1 MQIFTKFNAHVFIQF
16 TRPLATAKENPQL
29 AAGCKPAR
37 QRCERGIRFFFLSA
51 RFVLIMA
58 SSVTLFQ
65 PRVYSGVDF
74 QRPRYEPR
82 PSSAKLSGMK
92 FELYNPRLPT
102 LRRMDMDSVS
112 HKLSSEH
119 SRTTTPCSRG
129 SLYSIVMNVL
139 L

>member
-1 MQIFTKFNAHVFIQF
+1 MFVQF

-29 AAGCKPAR
+29 AGCKPAR
-37 QRCERGIRFFFLSA
+37 QRCERESFLLLLSA
-51 RFVLIMA
+51 RLVLIMA
-58 SSVTLFQ
+58 SSVTIFQ
-65 PRVYSGVDF
+65 PRLYSGVDF

-82 PSSAKLSGMK
+82 PSSAKLSGVK

-129 SLYSIVMNVL
+129 SKLYSLFKCKNSES
-139 L
+139 